1 MNLALFDFDGT
12 ITRGDTYQPF
22 LRYAVRWTR
31 VAAGIVPMMP
41 VAVAYQMGWL
51 SARRARPIAS
61 GLMFIGA
68 SADAVRDLGRRYAT
82 EVLPRTIRP
91 RALERIRWH
100 QEHGDTVVVV
110 SGSLDAYLAP
120 WCESVGV
127 ERICTELEVRSGRL
141 TGRYCRGDCSGP
153 TKTLLIRER
162 YDLTRYP
169 IIYAY
174 GNTEEDR
181 EMLELAHRRY
191 YRWREITHWS
201 EAMAQGVEHPDRA
214 VT

>member
-31 VAAGIVPMMP
+31 VAVGIVPMMP

-110 SGSLDAYLAP
+110 SGRSTRIWRRGARASASSASAP
-120 WCESVGV
+120 SSRCAAAG
-127 ERICTELEVRSGRL
+127 
-141 TGRYCRGDCSGP
+141 
-153 TKTLLIRER
+153 
-162 YDLTRYP
+162 
-169 IIYAY
+169 
-174 GNTEEDR
+174 
-181 EMLELAHRRY
+181 
-191 YRWREITHWS
+191 
-201 EAMAQGVEHPDRA
+201 
-214 VT
+214 

>member
-22 LRYAVRWTR
+22 LRYAVRWPR
-31 VAAGIVPMMP
+31 VAVGIVPMMP
-41 VAVAYQMGWL
+41 VALAYQMGWL
-51 SARRARPIAS
+51 SARSARPIAS
-61 GLMFIGA
+61 GLSFIGA

-91 RALERIRWH
+91 RAVERIRWH

-110 SGSLDAYLAP
+110 A
-120 WCESVGV
+120 
-127 ERICTELEVRSGRL
+127 
-141 TGRYCRGDCSGP
+141 
-153 TKTLLIRER
+153 
-162 YDLTRYP
+162 
-169 IIYAY
+169 
-174 GNTEEDR
+174 EEDR
-181 EMLELAHRRY
+181 EMELAHRRY